1 MSDPL
6 RGALRAGISEEA
18 AAGRVLRQDV
28 LFVGMTRPAT
38 RFGVTFSAL
47 LLNAVVTLQ
56 VFLFSGNLLLL
67 LLFVPVH
74 GICSLLCARDARI
87 FDLLYLWV
95 RTGMGGLAHNR
106 LVWGCASYSPL
117 VLDPAT
123 VRGGR
128 RRAVMACLSH
138 RSGDGG
144 GR

>member
-1 MSDPL
+1 MFSPTGAQMSAPK
-6 RGALRAGISEEA
+6 AAARAG
-18 AAGRVLRQDV
+18 RTLTQDV
-28 LFVGMTRPAT
+28 LFVGMTRPAM

-106 LVWGCASYSPL
+106 AVWGCASYSPL
-117 VLDPAT
+117 VLDP
-123 VRGGR
+123 VRPGGR
-128 RRAVMACLSH
+128 RRTLRVGSFAHVRAA
-138 RSGDGG
+138 GA